1 MQFKIKMDEIRQI
14 LEIESSTF
22 PKYATQIINLANQNA
37 QATRP
42 RVVGQ
47 MSELIQEF
55 CGKTLEEWEK
65 WYLAKYPEAI
75 NVATQKILEMID
87 NFKDVL
93 DKIDENMIRQWL
105 RDLIIVK
112 TFIGLKFQEAILRKI
127 AEKFK
132 TNFKLADAEEESK
145 GIDGHVANI
154 PISLKPISY
163 KSKNMLLEKIDVF
176 IVFYEKQK
184 DGLKITIPEDL
195 EKELEKI
202 HS

>member
-14 LEIESSTF
+14 LEIESPTF

-55 CGKTLEEWEK
+55 SGKTLEEWEE
-65 WYLAKYPEAI
+65 WYLAKYPDAI

-132 TNFKLADAEEESK
+132 TNFRLADAEEESK
-145 GIDGHVANI
+145 GIDGYVANI

-163 KSKNMLLEKIDVF
+163 KSKNMLLETINVF